1 VLFNVSINNDS
12 AIIPCKSWVYEGV
25 EISAVT
31 EVRLCKNLPLNMEGV
46 EISAVT
52 EVRLCKNLPLN
63 MKAKKKLSEKKL
75 SI

>member
-12 AIIPCKSWVYEGV
+12 TIIPCKSWVY
-25 EISAVT
+25 
-31 EVRLCKNLPLNMEGV
+31 EGV

-75 SI
+75 ST